1 MDLAC
6 RDHVADQAVNGGTD
20 STGSDDSTPFDRM
33 NTYGEVTGDPAE
45 SIVYDNSVT
54 ADILLHLIVG
64 DGDSNRT
71 DRGNVLSD
79 VFTIVGLATGTHL
92 DGTTMAVIGFAEDY
106 TEEADIVVEP
116 ETTLSE
122 DIFNAINDL
131 RAVPTSLVAA
141 LETYIAAFNDLTV
154 TIDGV
159 DTITT
164 EGTVPV

>member
-1 MDLAC
+1 
-6 RDHVADQAVNGGTD
+6 
-20 STGSDDSTPFDRM
+20 M

-64 DGDSNRT
+64 DGDSERT
-71 DRGNVLSD
+71 DRGNLLSE
-79 VFTIVGLATGTHL
+79 VFTKVGLATGTHL
-92 DGTTMAVIGFAEDY
+92 DGTTMSVIDFAEDY
-106 TEEADIVVEP
+106 TEEADIVEEVEV
-116 ETTLSE
+116 EDTLS
-122 DIFNAINDL
+122 DDVFNAINDV